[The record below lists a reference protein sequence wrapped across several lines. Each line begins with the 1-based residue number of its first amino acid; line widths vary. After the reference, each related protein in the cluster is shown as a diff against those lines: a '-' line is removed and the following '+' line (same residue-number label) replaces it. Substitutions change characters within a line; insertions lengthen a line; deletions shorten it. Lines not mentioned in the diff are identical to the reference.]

1 MEMKDKYLVIW
12 WDEDEVHVSKPMLYK
27 DAHNMVK
34 CMDEGRLFYQEEDGR
49 LDDGRIY
56 KEWSKII
63 TKYQPVLEK
72 DLWNEL

>member
-1 MEMKDKYLVIW
+1 MDALRYLVIW
-12 WDEDEVHVSKPMLYK
+12 WDESEVHVSKPMLYK

-34 CMDEGRLFYQEEDGR
+34 RMDEDRLFYHEENDRLDEGRS
-49 LDDGRIY
+49 Y
-56 KEWSKII
+56 KNWSKII